1 MRIPSDR
8 LATKALLA
16 LEEAAAAAEH
26 SPLQPSLA
34 VRFALAYLYAIGA
47 GSREPYDDF
56 WSAVRQK
63 GDEYT
68 ERVQRHSMARAALE
82 AIYRDVGHPRSR
94 EMMFYQVSRNRAHED

>member
-47 GSREPYDDF
+47 GDRGPYDLF
-56 WSAVRQK
+56 WDAVRK
-63 GDEYT
+63 RGEEYNDCIL
-68 ERVQRHSMARAALE
+68 RFSMARAALE